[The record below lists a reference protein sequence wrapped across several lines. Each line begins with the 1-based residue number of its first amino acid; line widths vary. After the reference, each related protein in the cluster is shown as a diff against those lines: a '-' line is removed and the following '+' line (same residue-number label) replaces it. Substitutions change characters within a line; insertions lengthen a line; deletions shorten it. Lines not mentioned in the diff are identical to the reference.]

1 MAFIRPANDAVAS
14 SYAQA
19 GRKEREGLHEMQYL
33 NFILDPKN
41 NFVAE
46 TIEYFKLCSL
56 SIAVAIVIGVVLGA
70 LVSRNAIL
78 AFIAV
83 NLSGLMRAIPII
95 AVLLIFVPFL
105 GLGFLPAI
113 IALIVLGIPPI
124 LLNTYTGIR
133 GIDPAMIEAGKGM
146 GMTTWQIATR
156 IQAPLVTPLVA
167 AGIRTS
173 AVQIIATA
181 TLAAFIGAGGYGD
194 YIVDGISVFN
204 YTELIVGA
212 VSVAILALLVE
223 VLMSWLQRVLTPEG
237 LKVQQRV
244 ATAKA

>member
-1 MAFIRPANDAVAS
+1 
-14 SYAQA
+14 
-19 GRKEREGLHEMQYL
+19 MQYI
-33 NFILDPKN
+33 NFIQDPNN
-41 NFVAE
+41 NFLGQ
-46 TIEYFKLCSL
+46 TIEYLKLCGV
-56 SIAVAIVIGVVLGA
+56 SIVVAIVIGVVLGA

-78 AFIAV
+78 AFLAI

-95 AVLLIFVPFL
+95 AVLFIIFFITKQ
-105 GLGFLPAI
+105 LGFLPSI

-124 LLNTYTGIR
+124 LINTYTGIR
-133 GIDPAMIEAGKGM
+133 GVDPATIDAAKGM

-156 IQAPLVTPLVA
+156 IQTPLVTPLVA

-181 TLAAFIGAGGYGD
+181 TLAAFIGGGGYGD
-194 YIVDGISVFN
+194 YIVDGINVFN

-212 VSVAILALLVE
+212 VSVAVLAMLVE
-223 VLMSWLQRVLTPEG
+223 VFMSWLQFVLTPEG
-237 LKVQQRV
+237 LKVQEQA

>member
-1 MAFIRPANDAVAS
+1 
-14 SYAQA
+14 
-19 GRKEREGLHEMQYL
+19 MQYL
-33 NFILDPKN
+33 NFILNPKN
-41 NFVAE
+41 DFLGQ
-46 TIEYFKLCSL
+46 TGEYLRICGV

-70 LVSRNAIL
+70 AVSRNSIL
-78 AFIAV
+78 AFLAV

-95 AVLLIFVPFL
+95 AILLVFVPFL
-105 GLGFLPAI
+105 GLGFEPTV

-133 GIDPAMIEAGKGM
+133 GVDPAMIDAAKGM
-146 GMTTWQIATR
+146 GMTPLQIATR

-194 YIVDGISVFN
+194 YIVDGITVFN

-212 VSVAILALLVE
+212 VSVAVLAMLVE
-223 VLMSWLQRVLTPEG
+223 VSLSWLQRAVTPEG
-237 LKVQQRV
+237 LKVQEQA

>member
-1 MAFIRPANDAVAS
+1 MDV
-14 SYAQA
+14 
-19 GRKEREGLHEMQYL
+19 L

-41 NFVAE
+41 DFIGH
-46 TIEYFKLCSL
+46 TRDYL
-56 SIAVAIVIGVVLGA
+56 SICGVSIALAIIIGVVLGA
-70 LVSRNAIL
+70 AVSRNAFL
-78 AFIAV
+78 AFLAV

-95 AVLLIFVPFL
+95 AVLILFVAIGF
-105 GLGFLPAI
+105 GLGAKPTI
-113 IALIVLGIPPI
+113 IALVVLGIPPI

-133 GIDPAMIEAGKGM
+133 GVDPAMIDAAKGM
-146 GMTTWQIATR
+146 GMTPWQIATR

-173 AVQIIATA
+173 AVQIVATA

-204 YTELIVGA
+204 YTELIAGA
-212 VSVAILALLVE
+212 IAVAIVALLVE
-223 VLMSWLQRVLTPEG
+223 VFMSWLQRVVTPEG
-237 LKVQQRV
+237 LKVQEQA

>member
-1 MAFIRPANDAVAS
+1 MA
-14 SYAQA
+14 
-19 GRKEREGLHEMQYL
+19 YL

-41 NFVAE
+41 DFLGQ
-46 TIEYFKLCSL
+46 TIEYLKLCGI
-56 SIAVAIVIGVVLGA
+56 SIGVAIVIGVVLGA
-70 LVSRNAIL
+70 LVSRNAFL
-78 AFIAV
+78 AFLAV

-95 AVLLIFVPFL
+95 AVLLVFVSIFRSIGFVPS
-105 GLGFLPAI
+105 I

-133 GIDPAMIEAGKGM
+133 GIDPATIDAAKGM
-146 GMTTWQIATR
+146 GMTSWQIATR

-173 AVQIIATA
+173 AVQIVATA

-194 YIVDGISVFN
+194 YIVDGLTVFN

-212 VSVAILALLVE
+212 VSVAILAILVE
-223 VLMSWLQRVLTPEG
+223 VFMSWLQSVLTPEG
-237 LKVQQRV
+237 LKVQEQAAAAR
-244 ATAKA
+244 A

>member
-1 MAFIRPANDAVAS
+1 
-14 SYAQA
+14 
-19 GRKEREGLHEMQYL
+19 MQYL

-41 NFVAE
+41 NFLGE
-46 TIEYFKLCSL
+46 TITYFKLCGL

-95 AVLLIFVPFL
+95 AVLLIFVPIL

-133 GIDPAMIEAGKGM
+133 GIDPAMIEAAKGM
-146 GMTTWQIATR
+146 GMTTWQIARR

-223 VLMSWLQRVLTPEG
+223 VLMSWLQRVLTPDG
-237 LKVQQRV
+237 LKVQERV